1 MRLSNCQNSMAGH
14 GCRSVTFSAL
24 ERFAFLW
31 RRIDPINFAGPI
43 LRHELQAVLIDVAR
57 VPDIAKQ
64 LILLPLA
71 HFGIEPL
78 LAFAAVLSHRP

>member
-31 RRIDPINFAGPI
+31 RRIDQINFAGPI
-43 LRHELQAVLIDVAR
+43 LRHELQAVLIDVGAYQ
-57 VPDIAKQ
+57 VLSKAID
-64 LILLPLA
+64 PLA
-71 HFGIEPL
+71 AGALWHRTIACFP
-78 LAFAAVLSHRP
+78 AVLSHRP